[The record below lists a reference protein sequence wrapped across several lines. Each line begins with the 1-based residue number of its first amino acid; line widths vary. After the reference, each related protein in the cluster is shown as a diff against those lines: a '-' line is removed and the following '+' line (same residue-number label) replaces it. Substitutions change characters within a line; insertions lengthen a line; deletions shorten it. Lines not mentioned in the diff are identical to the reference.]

1 MSKTIQVTDEQ
12 YETITRAAASRGTT
26 PEAVLAQLIEG
37 LRDPLTQP
45 RYYEMEDW
53 FRHLGMSDDEI
64 TDIKREAEADGD
76 ADA

>member
-1 MSKTIQVTDEQ
+1 
-12 YETITRAAASRGTT
+12 
-26 PEAVLAQLIEG
+26 VLAQLIEE

-64 TDIKREAEADGD
+64 ADIKREAKADGD